1 MKLLLLTKD
10 IRKRFKTL
18 VIFAEEHKFTMDHLL
33 DIKNGEGVIA
43 GEMEEYTLEFD
54 NFRVVFS
61 IEEQV
66 PGDVRHLSVSVNKV
80 GKLPSVFVVEEI
92 MKLVGFENEL
102 ENCAISLEDLP
113 DGGQAVNVLEIID
126 FKGNIYGKAI

>member
-1 MKLLLLTKD
+1 MKLLVLNKE
-10 IRKRFKTL
+10 IKNKFKTL
-18 VIFAEEHKFTMDHLL
+18 VKYAEKYKFTMDDLL

-43 GEMEEYTLEFD
+43 GEVADYTLEFD

-66 PGDVRHLSVSVNKV
+66 PGNVRHLSVSVNIP
-80 GKLPSVFVVEEI
+80 GKLPSIYVVEEI
-92 MKLVGFENEL
+92 MKMVGFENEL

-113 DGGQAVNVLEIID
+113 DGEKAVNVLEIID